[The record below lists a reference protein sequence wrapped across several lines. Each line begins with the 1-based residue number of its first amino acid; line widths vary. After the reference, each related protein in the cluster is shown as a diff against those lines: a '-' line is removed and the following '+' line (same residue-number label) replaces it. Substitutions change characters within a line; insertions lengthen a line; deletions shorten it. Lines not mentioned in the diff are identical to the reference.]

1 MLTKLRICW
10 VALGTILLSLGQQA
24 ALAQASKH
32 PLNSL
37 SAAEMKAVVAILKT
51 KQLINQDSRFAT
63 MNLHEPPKPA
73 VWNWKPGVPLPNR
86 AAFVV
91 VKQGPQVFEGIVDV
105 TARKVAFWQPVK
117 GVQPGIL
124 NEEYELAR
132 AWLALTQSG
141 RRQCASGASKT

>member
-24 ALAQASKH
+24 ALGQASKH

-63 MNLHEPPKPA
+63 MSLHEPPKP
-73 VWNWKPGVPLPNR
+73 VIWNWKPGVSLPNR

-91 VKQGPQVFEGIVDV
+91 VKQGPQ
-105 TARKVAFWQPVK
+105 ALK
-117 GVQPGIL
+117 
-124 NEEYELAR
+124 EL
-132 AWLALTQSG
+132 WT
-141 RRQCASGASKT
+141 